1 MSRRTPRS
9 DRPELSPLRR
19 GQLLSLPLS
28 ALATGPLLG
37 LFYVRLLGWPTVLA
51 LGAAMSV
58 VMVSLAGWIA
68 CRSDFGGRQGIA
80 GAALMLLFLV
90 PLMSGAT
97 VMTLSLAGL
106 PQLSWLAVGTCS
118 LSLAMAFVA
127 GFRRQWLPL
136 RNEGFDG
143 AWACTNVDP
152 EAGRLRA
159 SALLDNTPG
168 AVPTSPW
175 LIAALAANGPLLY
188 RAWGATDAQAM
199 PFVLAVLVLTSVWIF
214 VRKVGPTA
222 ARGWFVLQL
231 ERHHGKRIL
240 HEHHEELQALRRSF
254 WLSRWL
260 MQQQKE

>member
-1 MSRRTPRS
+1 
-9 DRPELSPLRR
+9 LRR
-19 GQLLSLPLS
+19 GQLLGLPLS

-37 LFYVRLLGWPTVLA
+37 LFYFRLLGWPTVLA
-51 LGAAMSV
+51 LGSAMSV
-58 VMVSLAGWIA
+58 AMVLLAGWIA

-90 PLMSGAT
+90 PLIAGVA

-106 PQLSWLAVGTCS
+106 PQLAWLAVGTCA

-143 AWACTNVDP
+143 AWARTNVDP

-168 AVPTSPW
+168 AAASTSPW

-199 PFVLAVLVLTSVWIF
+199 PFVLAVLVLTSLWIF
-214 VRKVGPTA
+214 VRQVGPMA
-222 ARGWFVLQL
+222 ARGCFVLQL
-231 ERHHGKRIL
+231 ERHHGRRIV
-240 HEHHEELQALRRSF
+240 HEHLEELEALRRSF
-254 WLSRWL
+254 WLSRWFSGKGPADL
-260 MQQQKE
+260 P